1 MFDNISQYPSQERY
15 EELRKIVMTL
25 DLRDKAALISM
36 LSFGDECEVFI
47 GMFEN
52 HCITGKIDDVTLNGL
67 CLQINLGMS
76 NYKDLSQEDVFA
88 YALAQRDIRL
98 NPPKK
103 RARPRKSKQESSK

>member
-1 MFDNISQYPSQERY
+1 MFNNISQYPSQERY

-76 NYKDLSQEDVFA
+76 NYQDLSQEDVFA
-88 YALAQRDIRL
+88 YALAQRETRL

-103 RARPRKSKQESSK
+103 RGRPRKAKSD